1 MGRGRGEEQL
11 SDADAAGSQ
20 APGEEDVAVTVI
32 VPTFNGDAYL
42 AEALDAV
49 RAQRFDGTVE
59 VLVVDSGSTDG
70 TLDIIAARSW
80 VRLHTIPNSEFGHGR
95 TRNLAARMAR
105 GRIVVFITQDAIPA
119 HDRWLEELVA
129 PLSGGAVAST
139 GLQIPRASCFPM
151 LKYEINGVFRNQ
163 GPADRVSF
171 VRKGDHEPVGRE
183 LDEMTF
189 YSDVNAATTREFL
202 VDVIPYRD
210 VPYSED
216 FAFAK
221 DLILAGYTKAY
232 TPRGSVIHSNDLT
245 LREYGKR
252 FYEEVVA
259 RRRVGHVLPPLTR
272 GRQIVRFG
280 YGVLGDSGRII
291 ADRDY
296 GPIATIGWLVR
307 NPAYHLAKWRAMYRA
322 THVDLDDH
330 ETIASESLESEKKS
344 RA

>member
-1 MGRGRGEEQL
+1 
-11 SDADAAGSQ
+11 
-20 APGEEDVAVTVI
+20 VI
-32 VPTFNGDAYL
+32 IPTFNGETYL

-49 RAQRFDGTVE
+49 RGQRFDGAVE
-59 VLVVDSGSTDG
+59 VFVIDSGSTDA
-70 TLDIIAARSW
+70 TLDILGARPW
-80 VRLHTIPNSEFGHGR
+80 VRVHSIPNEEFGHGR
-95 TRNLAARMAR
+95 TRNLAARMAG
-105 GRIVVFITQDAIPA
+105 GRIVVFLTQDAIPS
-119 HDRWLEELVA
+119 HDRWLAELVA
-129 PLSGGAVAST
+129 PLAGGAVAST

-151 LKYEINGVFRNQ
+151 LKYEINGVFRKQ

-171 VRKGDHEPVGRE
+171 VRKGDHEPDGRE

-202 VDVIPYRD
+202 VEVIPYRD
-210 VPYSED
+210 LPYSED

-232 TPRGSVIHSNDLT
+232 TPMGSVIHSNDLT

-291 ADRDY
+291 RDRDY

-307 NPAYHLAKWRAMYRA
+307 NPAYQLAKWRSMYRA

-330 ETIASESLESEKKS
+330 ATIDSESLEAERKS